1 MSRKNIMQSL
11 TDFYTNSSEKRSST
25 RKKPWPEFDH
35 ILTYINEVALA
46 NQQRI
51 GEGKAKKEA
60 EPLRILELGC
70 GDGRFAEYL
79 DKHFEHDFVYIGI
92 DSSKGLIDIAN
103 KTEYD
108 NKISFQV
115 HDMMDI
121 VSYQD
126 QQSVD
131 VVVSIASIQH
141 LHYRH
146 RQALWNEVYR
156 ILNYGGK
163 HITTNWSYSSWFFSK
178 HWNAIIAG
186 WVLQLFNNRVFSRS
200 DYIIPFQSPKSES
213 KSQDLKTEFRF
224 YHIYSRNALKHLA
237 SVA

>member
-1 MSRKNIMQSL
+1 MQSL

-46 NQQRI
+46 NQQKI
-51 GEGKAKKEA
+51 GEGKAKKEV

-108 NKISFQV
+108 NKISFQL

-141 LHYRH
+141 LHCRH

-178 HWNAIIAG
+178 HWNAMIAG
-186 WVLQLFNNRVFSRS
+186 WVLQLFNNRAFSRS

-213 KSQDLKTEFRF
+213 KNQDLKTEFRF
-224 YHIYSRNALKHLA
+224 YHIYSRNALKRLA